1 MEVSWVENVSHG
13 LDGVD
18 VIFKLPTLD
27 EVNDVSNLKQSIWVC
42 LTLQGFSVIVILD
55 VGPITC
61 IVT

>member
-18 VIFKLPTLD
+18 VIFKFTTLD
-27 EVNDVSNLKQSIWVC
+27 EVDDVSNLKQSIWVC

>member
-1 MEVSWVENVSHG
+1 MG

-27 EVNDVSNLKQSIWVC
+27 EVDDVSNLKQSIWVC
-42 LTLQGFSVIVILD
+42 LTQQGFSGIVILD